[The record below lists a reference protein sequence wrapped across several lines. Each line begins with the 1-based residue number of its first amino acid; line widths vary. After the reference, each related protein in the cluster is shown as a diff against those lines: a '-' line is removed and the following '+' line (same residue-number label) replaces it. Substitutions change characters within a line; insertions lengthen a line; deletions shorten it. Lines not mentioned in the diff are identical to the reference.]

1 MARETGDLWPQS
13 SGSASLGAEM
23 SNGGFTGA
31 IRPFAHVHMYSGI
44 FHNSLV
50 NSSGIIRLDIGKG
63 LFNALA
69 PSFSFSFN
77 GGTNFPLE
85 IGGDFSQPVS
95 ENAYIETPRG
105 DLRLATS
112 GILTFLSLN
121 SNIGVIANNGDV
133 VIQAAGNEIH
143 NIDGVYSEFIDNSRS
158 SSALSTIFNTIDD
171 FSILTSK
178 GFISLQTL
186 TGDIVLNSA
195 GSATLQAFSNSGVLL
210 YQFGPYQSWYMKTSH
225 ASTGGPFNDGY
236 WPIAHSG
243 NVSQM
248 INQAVLGLSSGLQVA
263 YNGGRRIITNSTIGD
278 LEFVS
283 DTAKTKFA
291 GTTRASL
298 NMSGV
303 LTRPSTSLE
312 IGDMWMYDNSAIE
325 ALGNNT
331 NASSRAESTAKA
343 LGLATLC
350 YNTGSGVIN
359 VSNGSGIVQYF
370 NTGTMQV
377 TLVAQVIPFNTDFPI
392 SDRNYGLGTGSASG
406 QVTIFSPGLY
416 RAAYKILLNKT
427 VGTTP
432 QTCTI
437 SARQNGSNLLGSAT
451 STFHFDNT
459 TAAQNAGSA
468 VVLFNANAGDTFD
481 ITVLSSLDGANN
493 VTLGVRGA
501 LVQIDKIGPK
511 RGRF

>member
-50 NSSGIIRLDIGKG
+50 NSSGIIRLDKGKG
-63 LFNALA
+63 FFNALA

-77 GGTNFPLE
+77 GGKNFPLE
-85 IGGDFSQPVS
+85 IGGASSQPVS
-95 ENAYIETPRG
+95 EAAYIETPRG
-105 DLRLATS
+105 DLRLTAS
-112 GILTFLSLN
+112 GTLTLLSLN
-121 SNIGVIANNGDV
+121 SDIGVLTSNGSV
-133 VIQAAGNEIH
+133 AIQTIGTGNEIH
-143 NIDGVYSEFIDNSRS
+143 
-158 SSALSTIFNTIDD
+158 
-171 FSILTSK
+171 SIK

-186 TGDIVLNSA
+186 TGDIVINSA

-210 YQFGPYQSWYMKTSH
+210 YQFGPYQSWYMKTTH
-225 ASTGGPFNDGY
+225 ANTGGPFNDGY

-416 RAAYKILLNKT
+416 RATYKILLNKT

-432 QTCTI
+432 QTCII

>member
-44 FHNSLV
+44 FHNSLD
-50 NSSGIIRLDIGKG
+50 SSGIIRLDIGKG
-63 LFNALA
+63 LFNAFN
-69 PSFSFSFN
+69 PVFGFSLN
-77 GGTNFPLE
+77 GGQNYPLE
-85 IGGDFSQPVS
+85 IGSSAINS
-95 ENAYIETPRG
+95 ENISIETPRG
-105 DLRLATS
+105 SLGLAAS
-112 GILTFLSLN
+112 GGVAVSSQTA
-121 SNIGVIANNGDV
+121 NIVISAASDIGLAS
-133 VIQAAGNEIH
+133 ITGQITLGAEAGNISVVADGPTGTLDLFGNFDAFLRSADDVTISTLPNGN
-143 NIDGVYSEFIDNSRS
+143 NIS
-158 SSALSTIFNTIDD
+158 
-171 FSILTSK
+171 
-178 GFISLQTL
+178 
-186 TGDIVLNSA
+186 VLAGQQVRLNCFA
-195 GSATLQAFSNSGVLL
+195 GSGVFE
-210 YQFGPYQSWYMKTSH
+210 YRFGPYQSWYMKTTH
-225 ASTGGPFNDGY
+225 ANTGGPFNDGY

-331 NASSRAESTAKA
+331 NASSHAESTAKA

-350 YNTGSGVIN
+350 YDSGSGVVN
-359 VSNGSGIVQYF
+359 VSTGSGIVQYF
-370 NTGTMQV
+370 NNNTMQV

-392 SDRNYGLGTGSASG
+392 SDRNYGLGTGSTSG
-406 QVTIFSPGLY
+406 KVTIFSPGLY
-416 RAAYKILLNKT
+416 RATYKILLNKT
-427 VGTTP
+427 LGTTP

-437 SARQNGSNLLGSAT
+437 NARQNGGNLLGSAI
-451 STFHFDNT
+451 STFHFNNT

-481 ITVLSSLDGANN
+481 ITVSSSLDGADN
-493 VTLGVRGA
+493 VLLGTRGA
-501 LVQIDKIGPK
+501 LMQIDKIGPK